1 MAGGHDQLW
10 KDLLQTFP
18 GDFLRLAA
26 PRIAS
31 SIDLAS
37 LAPLPAESWTDLPQ
51 GARRQPDLLL
61 RASPRRK
68 GEPAVLLHVEIELR
82 FRSTLPARLWRY
94 NRVLGL
100 RHDLPVH
107 SLVLY
112 LRGGPAGP
120 QTGVYREG
128 SGMGEIA
135 RFRYQSLGLSGAPA
149 ERYIRRPEP
158 LAWALAALMRWPTA
172 DTGEDRR
179 ACLRRIAA
187 APGLNP
193 AKRFLLFNCVATYLE
208 WDGRAEEE
216 LQALLAE
223 RGQKEVQTMMTW
235 AEKREARAVER
246 GQQEGLEKGLDKGR
260 QKGMQ
265 EILMELLRERF
276 RALPPETA
284 RRVEAITSP
293 GELSRLARRVLSA
306 GSLEELGL
314 A

>member
-1 MAGGHDQLW
+1 MAGGHDQLF
-10 KDLLQTFP
+10 KDLISTFP

-31 SIDLAS
+31 SVDVLR
-37 LAPLPAESWTDLPQ
+37 LAPLPAESWTDLPR

-61 RASPRRK
+61 RASPCQERGR
-68 GEPAVLLHVEIELR
+68 AILLHIEIELR
-82 FRSTLPARLWRY
+82 FRSMFPGRLWRY

-112 LRGGPAGP
+112 LRGGPAGA
-120 QTGVYREG
+120 QAGLHRE
-128 SGMGEIA
+128 SSRAGEIC
-135 RFRYQSLGLSGAPA
+135 RFRYQSLGLSGATA
-149 ERYIRRPEP
+149 KRYLTRPEP
-158 LAWALAALMRWPTA
+158 LAWAFAALMRWPTA
-172 DTGEDRR
+172 DRGAHRL

-187 APGLNP
+187 ARRLNP
-193 AKRFLLFNCVATYLE
+193 AQRFLLFNCVATYLE

-216 LQALLAE
+216 FEALLAKQGP
-223 RGQKEVQTMMTW
+223 REVQTMMTW

-246 GQQEGLEKGLDKGR
+246 GQQEGR

-265 EILMELLRERF
+265 EILLDLLTARF
-276 RALPPETA
+276 RSLPPETA

-293 GELSRLARRVLSA
+293 RELSRLAKRVLSA

>member
-1 MAGGHDQLW
+1 MAGGHDQLF
-10 KDLLQTFP
+10 KDLLGTFP
-18 GDFLRLAA
+18 SDFLRLAA

-31 SIDLAS
+31 SLDLS
-37 LAPLPAESWTDLPQ
+37 NLELLPAESWTDLPR
-51 GARRQPDLLL
+51 GARRQPDLVL
-61 RASPRRK
+61 RAVPSQGSR
-68 GEPAVLLHVEIELR
+68 GILLHVEIELR

-94 NRVLGL
+94 NRMLGL

-120 QTGVYREG
+120 RIGVYKE
-128 SGMGEIA
+128 SSAMGEIA
-135 RFRYQSLGLSGAPA
+135 RFRYRSLGLSGAPA
-149 ERYIRRPEP
+149 ERYVGRPEP
-158 LAWALAALMRWPTA
+158 LAWALAALMRWPTPDRGA
-172 DTGEDRR
+172 HRR

-187 APGLNP
+187 APELNP

-216 LQALLAE
+216 FQALLGE
-223 RGQKEVQTMMTW
+223 LDTREGETMMTW
-235 AEKREARAVER
+235 EEKVEARGMER
-246 GQQEGLEKGLDKGR
+246 GQEEGR

-265 EILMELLRERF
+265 ELLLELLKARF
-276 RALPPETA
+276 RTLPPSTT
-284 RRVEAITSP
+284 RRIEAITSP
-293 GELSRLARRVLSA
+293 RELSRLAKRVLSA